1 MSDTASPAPGTPRPD
16 KRRARPVIRRLL
28 GVAGIV
34 LCVLLV
40 LAALAWL
47 NRRAVTRQVLVG
59 WLEREGVPADVDIE
73 KVELDGVVARV
84 RIGDPR
90 NPDVTVERV
99 EVDYALG
106 TPWSRQ
112 GLGVTPSRIRLLRPV
127 ARVSLRGGKVSFG
140 SLDPLIEKFTG
151 RPPGPDSRAPLV
163 LVENAR
169 VRLMTDYGPADVLGD
184 ARVEDGKLM
193 RLAARMPATALRSGD
208 RIDARGL
215 AATVDLTTTGDRV
228 ALRATASAAS
238 ARLPGVGGEGARLTL
253 TGDLPY
259 PDLKTRRGDGQARLD
274 VTLNADRL
282 AAGDSGAG
290 EVAAALSFVGQT
302 SGWIETFR
310 IDGRTTA
317 DVRAGRLEGA
327 VGGQGARLRLT
338 DAATVLDRNG
348 EGIGWRIEGPAEA
361 TASRIETGS
370 LAGSGVRLTSGRLI
384 AGGRGAA
391 MEAQGPVA
399 LTADR
404 LAMDDLSLS
413 GARGSARFEMV
424 ADGALRVDVSG
435 GLRAARGAWPLFG
448 APTRDDIPEL
458 AEMKRALSAFSV
470 DVPAFTVSAGG
481 SGTRVTL
488 DRPAT
493 LTPANGGVLTLRP
506 GAGPIFSAAR
516 GERGGGALSL
526 TATRGRGLP
535 EAAFDIP
542 RWSLTDGGFTATLDG
557 RAALDFGLARGI
569 ALQTRGEL
577 ASAGGRVTYV
587 AAGCIPLTVE
597 RLELDESDVT
607 DISGRFCPAG
617 RPLFEVRDGG
627 WRADG
632 ALSGV
637 SASAPFLAL
646 HFRDAEGSLAATG
659 GPRGVGLQARVSRA
673 TVVDA
678 TDPARFNPMTAVG
691 SAGLANDRW
700 TGAFDLRNGG
710 TTLGR
715 LTLAHDGRAGMGGL
729 TIDAP
734 SIVFAEGGLQPSA
747 LSPMVEGLVGSP
759 ATGSVSFNGRIDWR
773 ADAEGTSSGRLTIP
787 GLDFTSP
794 AGPVK
799 GLRGVIDFTSLA
811 PLEAA
816 PGQTLHADVVEAVAP
831 LTDVDLVFGLDKAAL
846 TVEGADLSIAGGI
859 IRVEPLSI
867 PLDVKQGFTGV
878 IVVES
883 VQLGQVITDSGF
895 GDKVSLDA
903 VVSGR
908 LPFSWNPTDGVRI
921 VGGSLEADQPGRLSI
936 PRTALAGLE
945 AEGGGEELPPNTVE
959 DLAYQAMENLAFDIL
974 SAQVNSLDEGR
985 LGVLFRIRGRHDPPQ
1000 RQELRIPVVEFIT
1013 REFLNRELPLP
1024 SDTGIDLTLD
1034 ASLNLNQLISDLM
1047 ALDRARN
1054 GRPDQPSPDET
1065 TP

>member
-193 RLAARMPATALRSGD
+193 RLVARMPATALRSGD

-413 GARGSARFEMV
+413 GARGSARFDMV

-458 AEMKRALSAFSV
+458 AEMKRALSAFAV

-569 ALQTRGEL
+569 ALQTLGEL

-659 GPRGVGLQARVSRA
+659 GPGGVGLQARVSRA

-700 TGAFDLRNGG
+700 TGAFDLGNGD

-883 VQLGQVITDSGF
+883 VQLGQVITDAGF

-945 AEGGGEELPPNTVE
+945 AEGGGEALPPNTVE